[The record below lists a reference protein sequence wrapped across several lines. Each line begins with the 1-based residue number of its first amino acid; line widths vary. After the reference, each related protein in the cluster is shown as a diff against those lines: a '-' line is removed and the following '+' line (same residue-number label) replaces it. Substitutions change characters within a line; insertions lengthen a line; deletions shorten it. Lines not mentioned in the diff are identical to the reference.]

1 MFVYIYTYKYISFT
15 KYKYKI
21 LLAYMY
27 LSKHR
32 VKFVSRVV
40 FILTVAFLVF
50 RFFELDVRNF
60 KPICFLIHKI
70 SFKFTPWKLK
80 MYFFFFQA
88 SFTFILYQNISHTSF
103 N

>member
-21 LLAYMY
+21 SLAYMY

-40 FILTVAFLVF
+40 FILTVAFW
-50 RFFELDVRNF
+50 FFD
-60 KPICFLIHKI
+60 FLNLMLETLNPFV
-70 SFKFTPWKLK
+70 S
-80 MYFFFFQA
+80 
-88 SFTFILYQNISHTSF
+88 
-103 N
+103 